1 MTAPPSR
8 PLLQRWPEL
17 TDSLPW
23 SDLGLLPTPVQSWG
37 DLAAAWGVGT
47 LTCKRDDVSAA
58 VYGGNKI
65 RKLELL
71 LPDAVARGKRA
82 VLTYG
87 GLGSNHALAT
97 AIYAREA
104 GLRCG
109 AVLTP
114 EPVTAAVRR
123 SLSRHLQLG
132 TELVLA
138 ASYADIR
145 AAAAQLTARLGGDA
159 ACAEIPFG
167 GSNWLGT
174 IGFVNAALELAEQIA
189 AGELPRPDVIYVACG
204 TAGTVAGLALGC
216 ELAGLNCRI
225 EGVQVTPDS
234 LRPAEL
240 ARELYAQAG
249 TELRQRLPGLPA
261 VSATGDLLQ
270 VRGDQLG
277 GGYAQ
282 PTPAAIAARDAAE
295 AATGL
300 PVSLTYTAKALAALH
315 ADAQAGRLA
324 GHHVLFWNTYNSQP
338 WPAAAT
344 PADRCLPADIAA
356 LLD

>member
-1 MTAPPSR
+1 MTVSLQR

-17 TDSLPW
+17 GSSLPW
-23 SDLGLLPTPVQSWG
+23 HDLGLLPTPVQAMA
-37 DLAAAWGVGT
+37 DLATAWGIGK
-47 LTCKRDDVSAA
+47 LTWKRDDVSAA
-58 VYGGNKI
+58 LYGGNKI

-71 LPDAVARGKRA
+71 LPDAIARGRSA
-82 VLTYG
+82 VMTYG

-123 SLSRHLQLG
+123 SLERHLQLG
-132 TELVLA
+132 TELILA
-138 ASYADIR
+138 DDYAQLR
-145 AAAAQLTARLGGDA
+145 EAAAALLARLGGTE

-174 IGFVNAALELAEQIA
+174 AGFVNAALELAEQIA
-189 AGELPRPDVIYVACG
+189 AGALSMPDVIYVACG

-216 ELAGLNCRI
+216 ELAGMTCRI

-240 ARELYAQAG
+240 ALELYTEAG
-249 TELRQRLPGLPA
+249 AELRQRAPGLPP
-261 VSATGDLLQ
+261 VSTTPVCLR
-270 VRGDQLG
+270 VRNDQLG
-277 GGYAQ
+277 DGYAQ

-315 ADAQAGRLA
+315 ADARDGRLA
-324 GHHVLFWNTYNSQP
+324 DQHVVFWNTYNSQP
-338 WPAAAT
+338 WPGADAAVAG
-344 PADRCLPADIAA
+344 RLPNAIAA
-356 LLD
+356 LLA